1 LGLAVHGRGG
11 DEQPV
16 GDGGV
21 GLYGGRQLRET
32 LPQRL
37 ERALVEGAVTDLVDD
52 LGSQLGPRLAAGREG
67 LAPPPV
73 PQAAADP
80 LPGRLERRRRRPRL
94 SALGAV
100 ATPRRPGWCDA
111 RTRRRRRFE
120 LLLGHAHAL
129 PRSPPT

>member
-1 LGLAVHGRGG
+1 
-11 DEQPV
+11 
-16 GDGGV
+16 
-21 GLYGGRQLRET
+21 GGREHRGPA
-32 LPQRL
+32 PQRL
-37 ERALVEGAVTDLVDD
+37 ERAGVEGRVPALVDA
-52 LGSQLGPRLAAGREG
+52 LGSQLGPRRAAGREG
-67 LAPPPV
+67 LAPPPG